1 MLVQFGI
8 GENVGQKIICRTR
21 STNPKNIF
29 VQNVGKVVRLTQH
42 TDIAFLQQNV
52 WQLPN
57 MITISKTGM
66 SHCTKKWHQ
75 DLCQ

>member
-8 GENVGQKIICRTR
+8 GENVDLKIICRTR
-21 STNPKNIF
+21 STNPKKIF

-52 WQLPN
+52 SQLRN
-57 MITISKTGM
+57 MITMSKIGM
-66 SHCTKKWHQ
+66 
-75 DLCQ
+75 